1 VQLKFRYI
9 LSDIVE
15 LRKSRNLDH
24 VSHQKPGANC
34 SMGSPG
40 NPALDSM
47 VSPAQPAGPAFPH
60 PRISS
65 AGILPLGLVFLTA
78 VLLAVGMVSLR
89 VGSLGI
95 TTADAWNALFHYNAD
110 NYAELVVRTL
120 RLPRTVYAI
129 VLGAGLGLSG
139 TLAQAITRNPLADPS
154 ILGVSSGATLAVVV
168 AVFFFELT
176 APYQYV
182 WFAFGGALLASLL
195 VFVLSAA
202 GRGGA
207 TPTKVALA
215 GIVITAM
222 LSAWTSA
229 LLLLDRETMDV
240 VRFWLAG
247 SVAGRDL
254 STLYWLAPFILGG
267 SVAALFLGHQLNVLS
282 LGDET
287 ARALGMQTNRLRLMG
302 LILVVVI
309 TGAAVAAAGPIA
321 FIGLATP
328 HLVRSVIGPDYRW
341 VLPYSMLVGAIL
353 LTSADIIGRIIAR
366 PSEVQVGI
374 VTAVIGAPVLIALA
388 RRRSLAS

>member
-1 VQLKFRYI
+1 M
-9 LSDIVE
+9 
-15 LRKSRNLDH
+15 
-24 VSHQKPGANC
+24 A
-34 SMGSPG
+34 
-40 NPALDSM
+40 
-47 VSPAQPAGPAFPH
+47 SPAQVTGPVFQR
-60 PRISS
+60 PRIAS
-65 AGILPLGLVFLTA
+65 AGLLPLGLA
-78 VLLAVGMVSLR
+78 VLSVILMAVGMLSLR

-95 TTADAWNALFHYNAD
+95 NTADAWNALFHYNSD

-120 RLPRTVYAI
+120 RMPRTLYAI

-139 TLAQAITRNPLADPS
+139 TIAQAITRNPLADPS

-168 AVFFFELT
+168 AVYFFGLS
-176 APYQYV
+176 APYEYV
-182 WFAFGGALLASLL
+182 WFAFAGALLASLL

-202 GRGGA
+202 GRGGG

-215 GIVITAM
+215 GIVISAM
-222 LSAWTSA
+222 LGAWTSA

-247 SVAGRDL
+247 SVAGREL
-254 STLYWLAPFILGG
+254 STLFWLAPFILGG
-267 SVAALFLGHQLNVLS
+267 SVAALFLGHQLNVLT
-282 LGDET
+282 LGEET
-287 ARALGMQTNRLRLMG
+287 ARALGMRTGMLRLIG
-302 LILVVVI
+302 LLLVVVI

-341 VLPYSMLVGAIL
+341 MLPYSMLVGAIL
-353 LTSADIIGRIIAR
+353 LTSADIIGRVIAR

-374 VTAVIGAPVLIALA
+374 VTAVIGAPILIALA

>member
-1 VQLKFRYI
+1 M
-9 LSDIVE
+9 
-15 LRKSRNLDH
+15 
-24 VSHQKPGANC
+24 A
-34 SMGSPG
+34 
-40 NPALDSM
+40 
-47 VSPAQPAGPAFPH
+47 SPAQLSGPTFQR
-60 PRISS
+60 PRF
-65 AGILPLGLVFLTA
+65 AYPGLLPLGMVALTG
-78 VLLAVGMVSLR
+78 VLLAIALLSLR

-95 TTADAWNALFHYNAD
+95 TTADAWNALFHYNPD

-120 RLPRTVYAI
+120 RLPRTLYAI

-139 TLAQAITRNPLADPS
+139 TVAQAITRNPLADPS
-154 ILGVSSGATLAVVV
+154 ILGVSSGATLAVVI
-168 AVFFFELT
+168 AVFFFGFT

-182 WFAFGGALLASLL
+182 WFAFVGALLASLL
-195 VFVLSAA
+195 VFVLSAS
-202 GRGGA
+202 GRGGP

-215 GIVITAM
+215 GIVISAM
-222 LSAWTSA
+222 LFAWTSA

-240 VRFWLAG
+240 VRFWMAG

-267 SVAALFLGHQLNVLS
+267 SIASLFLGHQLNVLT

-287 ARALGMQTNRLRLMG
+287 ARALGMRTGMLRLIG
-302 LILVVVI
+302 LVLVVVI
-309 TGAAVAAAGPIA
+309 TGACVAAAGPIA

-341 VLPYSMLVGAIL
+341 VLPYSMVVGAIL
-353 LTSADIIGRIIAR
+353 LTSADIIGRVIAR

-388 RRRSLAS
+388 RRRTLAS

>member
-1 VQLKFRYI
+1 M
-9 LSDIVE
+9 S
-15 LRKSRNLDH
+15 
-24 VSHQKPGANC
+24 
-34 SMGSPG
+34 
-40 NPALDSM
+40 
-47 VSPAQPAGPAFPH
+47 SPAQLAGPTFQR
-60 PRISS
+60 PRIAST
-65 AGILPLGLVFLTA
+65 AYLPLGLVLLTG
-78 VLLAVGMVSLR
+78 VLLAVGLLSLR

-95 TTADAWNALFHYNAD
+95 TTADAWNALFHYNSD

-120 RLPRTVYAI
+120 RLPRTLYAI
-129 VLGAGLGLSG
+129 VLGLGLGLSG
-139 TLAQAITRNPLADPS
+139 TVAQAITRNPLADPS

-168 AVFFFELT
+168 AVFFFGLT

-182 WFAFGGALLASLL
+182 WFAFVGALLASLL

-202 GRGGA
+202 GREGP

-215 GIVITAM
+215 GIVISAM
-222 LSAWTSA
+222 LFAWTSA

-240 VRFWLAG
+240 VRFWMAG

-254 STLYWLAPFILGG
+254 TTLYWLAPFILGG
-267 SVAALFLGHQLNVLS
+267 SIASLFLGHQLNVLA

-287 ARALGMQTNRLRLMG
+287 ARALGMRTGMLRLIG

-309 TGAAVAAAGPIA
+309 TGACVAAAGPIA

-341 VLPYSMLVGAIL
+341 VLPYSMVVGAIL
-353 LTSADIIGRIIAR
+353 LTSSDIIGRVIAR

-374 VTAVIGAPVLIALA
+374 VTAIIGAPVLIALA
-388 RRRSLAS
+388 RRRTLAS